1 MVREKARAYRGRG
14 GVAEK
19 RQEECQ
25 NRGNSM
31 AENSKGSGIENS
43 MGVGNGKGNFGVA
56 IKGKRTAEE
65 ERSKKIARGIRMPG
79 QKGIASKV
87 R

>member
-1 MVREKARAYRGRG
+1 MVREKARAYHGRG

-31 AENSKGSGIENS
+31 AENSKGSGIVRGMARAGHCIGKEKKLYRNRNGRENS
-43 MGVGNGKGNFGVA
+43 KVVRGNRSREWIGK
-56 IKGKRTAEE
+56 
-65 ERSKKIARGIRMPG
+65 
-79 QKGIASKV
+79 
-87 R
+87 

>member
-1 MVREKARAYRGRG
+1 
-14 GVAEK
+14 
-19 RQEECQ
+19 
-25 NRGNSM
+25 
-31 AENSKGSGIENS
+31 

-65 ERSKKIARGIRMPG
+65 ESSKKIARGIRMPG

-87 R
+87 RRGE